1 MTSEDKS
8 QPPAVEQQDVVD
20 SQPQPALA
28 IDKATIQEAADRT
41 TFEHNMSVRDAIK
54 YYKWAIF
61 WCLAVRCVRPLR
73 PSIAILHC
81 DPRCACDALHCAA
94 LR

>member
-8 QPPAVEQQDVVD
+8 QRPAVDEQDVVD
-20 SQPQPALA
+20 SQPQPLA

-61 WCLAVRCVRPLR
+61 WCLAVRCVRPPTILYILR
-73 PSIAILHC
+73 SPTRS
-81 DPRCACDALHCAA
+81 
-94 LR
+94 